1 MDDFYSFFRPRTPEP
16 SFDDFLDAFSDQ
28 YGQGVTTRRQARL
41 AEARAQAEPEE
52 TVEDVQRP
60 SVVEP
65 QPNVQPRPNVEQAA
79 EQPSDVQIDT
89 SGSDDGSAPYSK
101 DTLVASN
108 GDVEAYCV
116 KSFFRKMINFAWVWL
131 LFTQ

>member
-1 MDDFYSFFRPRTPEP
+1 MNDLYSFLRPRTPEP
-16 SFDDFLDAFSDQ
+16 SFDDFLEAFSNQ

-41 AEARAQAEPEE
+41 AQAQAPSEPEP

-65 QPNVQPRPNVEQAA
+65 QPNVQLSEPRPDVEQPPQ
-79 EQPSDVQIDT
+79 EPTDVQSEAQVDT
-89 SGSDDGSAPYSK
+89 SGSDNGSPPYSK

-116 KSFFRKMINFAWVWL
+116 KSFFRKMINF
-131 LFTQ
+131 T